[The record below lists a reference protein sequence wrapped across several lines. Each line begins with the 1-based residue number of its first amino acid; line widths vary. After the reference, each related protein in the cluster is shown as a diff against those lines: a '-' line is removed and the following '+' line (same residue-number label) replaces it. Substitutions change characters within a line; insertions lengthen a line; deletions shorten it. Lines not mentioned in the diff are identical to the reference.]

1 MNVIAEV
8 RTPQLKRLHSGK
20 VRDSFRIDA
29 ERRLIVVT
37 DRISAFDLRLSTPVP
52 QKGEILNRLAAFWF
66 SATRDVVPNHL
77 LESVSEQASIVREAA
92 PIRVEM
98 IVRGYMAGSMARGYA
113 SGKRAFS
120 GAAVE
125 AGLTENGRLA
135 TPIVTPTT
143 KEDSDREITPDD
155 LVREGLATR
164 ALYDK
169 MAEVSL
175 ELFRRGSEVLR
186 SKGLLLADTKYEFGL
201 VGDDLVL
208 IDEIH
213 TPDSSRI
220 WDAGTYAKS
229 PKDVPPLDK
238 EFVRA
243 FMLKERE
250 KSGAFPLALP
260 EDVIDETRARYVE
273 LFRRITGHE
282 PSGAPDPT
290 GRLYE
295 ALVAAGHIK
304 PGFVVVCMGS
314 PSDIEHAKRVRKVL
328 ANYGVRTFVR
338 VVSAHKNGE
347 RIEELADSYNGALEP
362 GAVVAIAGE
371 SNGLGGALAAN
382 LELPVVNAPPYG
394 DKSDLILNLQS
405 SLMMPSNIPATTAIR
420 PENAALAALRSLN
433 LRHLKAR
440 FSGEIREMKV
450 RLIRADE
457 TMQAEL
463 GADDEVAP

>member
-8 RTPQLKRLHSGK
+8 KTPQLTKLHAGK

-52 QKGEILNRLAAFWF
+52 QKGEVLNRLAAFWF

-77 LESVSEQASIVREAA
+77 LEAVSEQASLVREAT
-92 PIRVEM
+92 PVRVEM

-113 SGKRAFS
+113 AGKREFS
-120 GAAVE
+120 GASVA
-125 AGLTENGRLA
+125 AGLEENARLPS
-135 TPIVTPTT
+135 PIVTPTT

-155 LVREGLATR
+155 LVREGLASR

-169 MAEVSL
+169 MASVSL

-186 SKGLLLADTKYEFGL
+186 AKGLVLADTKYEFGL

-220 WDAGTYAKS
+220 WDAAAYARS

-238 EFVRA
+238 ELVRA

-250 KSGAFPLALP
+250 RTGAFPLALP
-260 EDVIDETRARYVE
+260 ASVVEETRARYVE
-273 LFRRITGHE
+273 LFRRVTGQE
-282 PSGAPDPT
+282 PSGAHDPLA
-290 GRLYE
+290 RLYE
-295 ALVAAGHIK
+295 ALVAGGHIK

-314 PSDIEHAKRVRKVL
+314 PSDVEHAKRVRKVL

-347 RIEELADSYNGALEP
+347 RIQELAESYNGALEP

-382 LELPVVNAPPYG
+382 LELPLVNAPPYG

-440 FSGEIREMKV
+440 FSGEIHEMKA
-450 RLIRADE
+450 RLIRADDA
-457 TMQAEL
+457 MQSEL
-463 GADDEVAP
+463 GADDEATT